1 MKEINKNDIPIK
13 ENTES
18 KSMLNETNEKHK
30 KIDQEI
36 VQTIRKSTTIIDRV
50 IANFLL
56 KCMKDKSIPS
66 PEQVRSIEMLIKINR
81 EHTVPMQTGISRD
94 ALDTINRERFIA
106 GKNFEFKGSPD
117 NIMVKIPKYV

>member
-1 MKEINKNDIPIK
+1 MKEINKNDIPIE

-18 KSMLNETNEKHK
+18 NSMLNETNEKHEK
-30 KIDQEI
+30 I
-36 VQTIRKSTTIIDRV
+36 VQTIKKSTTIIDRV

-117 NIMVKIPKYV
+117 DIMVKIPKYV